1 LSSLKTKHQTLTQ
14 APPRLMIAAPQ
25 GRSGK
30 TTITIAL
37 ARALRNRGLAV
48 QPFKKG
54 PDYIDPSW
62 LRLASGRDCSNLDSF
77 LMPEDVLLSA
87 FAHRSRGADIALVE
101 GAMGLFDSPEADGM
115 GSTAWLARM
124 LQAPIILV
132 VNTERMTRSV
142 AALVS
147 GFQHFEPGTDLAGVI
162 LNHVSGPRHE
172 GKLRDA
178 VERLCGIPVLGAV
191 PRDPGLSIAE
201 RHLGLVPSGESDQA
215 ESIVETICDK
225 VVAHLNI
232 DAIVATAQQ
241 APAQSISE
249 MDRGRAAKPTSR
261 IGVITD
267 QAFSFYYPENLE
279 ALRHA
284 GADVVL
290 IDALCDHALP
300 EIDGLYIGGGFP
312 ELYAGELEANDRLRR
327 DIARRIE
334 DGLPTYAECAG
345 LMYLSQAIR
354 WRDRR
359 YEMVG
364 VVPAEVEISKRPQ
377 GHGYVELE
385 TAVDNPW
392 FRLGSVLHGHE
403 FHHSRLITAG
413 LPLATAYTDLH
424 SGGDLGGS
432 EKPTQAY
439 SEVRRGERRSD
450 NEGIRVK
457 ANWCYRVRRGHG
469 IDGHVDGF
477 FYKNLLASYT
487 HLHALGV
494 PQWAPAFVAL
504 AKEFKRQAKVK
515 VEVEEGLKEK
525 QETKKSSGLL
535 RTGTRKAV
543 R

>member
-1 LSSLKTKHQTLTQ
+1 L
-14 APPRLMIAAPQ
+14 
-25 GRSGK
+25 G
-30 TTITIAL
+30 
-37 ARALRNRGLAV
+37 NRGLSV

-62 LRLASGRDCSNLDSF
+62 LRLASGRDCFNLDSF
-77 LMPEDVLLSA
+77 LMTEDVLLSS

-115 GSTAWLARM
+115 GSVAWLARM

-132 VNTERMTRSV
+132 VNAERMTRSV

-147 GFQHFEPGTDLAGVI
+147 GFQHFEPGTNLAGVI
-162 LNHVSGPRHE
+162 LNRVSGTRHVE
-172 GKLRDA
+172 KLRDA

-191 PRDPGLSIAE
+191 PRNPALSIAE
-201 RHLGLVPSGESDQA
+201 RHLGLIPSGEKEQA
-215 ESIVETICDK
+215 ESVVETICDRI
-225 VVAHLNI
+225 ATHLNI
-232 DAIVATAQQ
+232 DAIIALARQ
-241 APAQSISE
+241 APEHSISE
-249 MDRGRAAKPTSR
+249 LPRAPAAKPAIR
-261 IGVITD
+261 IGVIAD
-267 QAFSFYYPENLE
+267 RAFSFYYPENLE
-279 ALRHA
+279 ALREA
-284 GADVVL
+284 GADVILV
-290 IDALCDHALP
+290 DALSDHALP

-312 ELYAGELEANDRLRR
+312 ELYAAELEANEQLRR
-327 DIARRIE
+327 DIARLIE

-345 LMYLSQAIR
+345 LMYLCQAIR
-354 WRDRR
+354 WQGRR

-392 FRLGSVLHGHE
+392 FPSGLVLRGHE

-413 LPLATAYTDLH
+413 PPLATAYTDLP
-424 SGGDLGGS
+424 SGGRPSLRPGTPGGS
-432 EKPTQAY
+432 EEAPPASGY
-439 SEVRRGERRSD
+439 PGVLEVRRGERRSD
-450 NEGIRVK
+450 NEGIHAK

-469 IDGHVDGF
+469 VDGQVDGF

-504 AKEFKRQAKVK
+504 AKEYKCR
-515 VEVEEGLKEK
+515 VEVEVEVKEK
-525 QETKKSSGLL
+525 QEDTL
-535 RTGTRKAV
+535 RLFSPP
-543 R
+543 